1 MINREMDMA
10 DSKNWLGLDGRVAAV
25 TGAASGM
32 GKAIAEEL
40 ASAGAMVALLD
51 VNQENLNAVAGEF
64 EARGSNAVAI
74 HCDVATDNSVKAAAD
89 TAIKA
94 LGGCDILVNNA
105 GILRPGELETL
116 SIADWDAM
124 MNINLTGYLRCA
136 QAFGRP
142 MLETGSGSIIH
153 IASIAASQPQSAS
166 GAYSAG
172 KAAICMLS
180 RQLAF
185 EWGGRGVRSNVVSPG
200 LVRTP
205 LSESFYQ
212 APGVLERRS
221 AAMPLRRIAQSS
233 DIAEAVVF
241 FASDRASYVT
251 GQEIVVDGGF
261 AQTLMSHVPRPGFE

>member
-1 MINREMDMA
+1 MA
-10 DSKNWLGLDGRVAAV
+10 NGKDWLGLEGRVAAV

-40 ASAGAMVALLD
+40 ARAGAKVALLD
-51 VNQENLNAVAGEF
+51 VNQENLDAVAAEF
-64 EARGSNAVAI
+64 AGRGDSSVAI
-74 HCDVATDNSVKAAAD
+74 HCDVATDNSVKAAVD
-89 TAIKA
+89 TAEKA

-105 GILRPGELETL
+105 GILRAGELETV

-136 QAFGRP
+136 QAFGKP
-142 MLETGSGSIIH
+142 MLEKGKGAIVH
-153 IASIAASQPQSAS
+153 VASIAGSQPQAAS
-166 GAYSAG
+166 GAYSPG
-172 KAAICMLS
+172 KAAVLMLS

-185 EWGGRGVRSNVVSPG
+185 EWAPRGVRSNVVSPG

-205 LSESFYQ
+205 LSETFYQ
-212 APGVLERRS
+212 TPGVLERRE
-221 AAMPLRRIAQSS
+221 AAMPLRRIARSE
-233 DIAEAVVF
+233 DIAEAVAF

-261 AQTLMSHVPRPGFE
+261 SQALMSHVPRPGFE

>member
-1 MINREMDMA
+1 MA
-10 DSKNWLGLDGRVAAV
+10 DGKDWLGLEGRVAAV

-40 ASAGAMVALLD
+40 ARAGAKVALLD
-51 VNQENLNAVAGEF
+51 VDQANLDAVAAEF
-64 EARGSNAVAI
+64 EARGDTCAAI
-74 HCDVATDNSVKAAAD
+74 HCDVATDNSVKAAVD
-89 TAIKA
+89 TAEKA

-105 GILRPGELETL
+105 GILRAGELESI

-136 QAFGRP
+136 QAFGKP
-142 MLETGSGSIIH
+142 MLDRGKGAIVH
-153 IASIAASQPQSAS
+153 IASIAGSQPQAAS
-166 GAYSAG
+166 GAYSPG
-172 KAAICMLS
+172 KAAILMLS

-185 EWGGRGVRSNVVSPG
+185 EWAPRGVRSNVVSPG

-205 LSESFYQ
+205 LSEKFYQ
-212 APGVLERRS
+212 TPGVLERRE
-221 AAMPLRRIAQSS
+221 AAMPLRRIARSE
-233 DIAEAVVF
+233 DIAEAVAF

-261 AQTLMSHVPRPGFE
+261 SQALMSHVPRPGFE

>member
-1 MINREMDMA
+1 MA
-10 DSKNWLGLDGRVAAV
+10 TGNSWLDLEGRVAAV

-32 GKAIAEEL
+32 GKAISEEL
-40 ASAGAMVALLD
+40 ARAGARVMLLD
-51 VNQENLNAVAGEF
+51 VNEANLATVAQEFKDRGD
-64 EARGSNAVAI
+64 EAIALT
-74 HCDVATDNSVKAAAD
+74 CDVSTDNSVKAAAD
-89 TAIKA
+89 SGISAF
-94 LGGCDILVNNA
+94 GGCDILVNNA
-105 GILRPGELETL
+105 GILRPGDLESL

-136 QAFGRP
+136 QAFGKS
-142 MLETGSGSIIH
+142 MLASGRGSIVH
-153 IASIAASQPQSAS
+153 IASIAGSQPQASS
-166 GAYSAG
+166 GAYSPG

-185 EWGGRGVRSNVVSPG
+185 EWGSRGVRSNVVSPG

-212 APGVLERRS
+212 APGVLEARS
-221 AAMPLRRIAQSS
+221 KAMPLGRIADSE
-233 DIAEAVVF
+233 DIAQAVAF
-241 FASDRASYVT
+241 FASDRASFVT

>member
-1 MINREMDMA
+1 MA
-10 DSKNWLGLDGRVAAV
+10 NEKNWLGLDGRVAAV

-40 ASAGAMVALLD
+40 ARAGAMVALLD
-51 VNQENLNAVAGEF
+51 VNRDNLDTVASEF
-64 EARGSNAVAI
+64 EARGDKIAAV

-89 TAIKA
+89 TVFTA

-105 GILRPGELETL
+105 GILRSGELETL

-124 MNINLTGYLRCA
+124 MNVNLTGYLRCS
-136 QAFGRP
+136 QAFGKP
-142 MLETGSGSIIH
+142 MLDNGRGSIIH
-153 IASIAASQPQSAS
+153 IASIAGTQPQAAS
-166 GAYSAG
+166 GAYSPG
-172 KAAICMLS
+172 KAAIRMLS

-185 EWGGRGVRSNVVSPG
+185 EWGPRGVRSNVVSPG

-205 LSESFYQ
+205 LSEAFYQ

-221 AAMPLRRIAQSS
+221 EAMPLRRIAQAS
-233 DIAEAVVF
+233 DIAEAVTF

-251 GQEIVVDGGF
+251 GQEIVLDGGF
-261 AQTLMSHVPRPGFE
+261 SQTLMSHVPRPGFE

>member
-1 MINREMDMA
+1 MA
-10 DSKNWLGLDGRVAAV
+10 DSKDWLGLGGRVAAV

-40 ASAGAMVALLD
+40 ASAGAQVALLD
-51 VNQENLNAVAGEF
+51 VNQTNLDAVAAEF
-64 EARGSNAVAI
+64 KARGDKFVAV

-89 TAIKA
+89 TVEKA
-94 LGGCDILVNNA
+94 LGGCDVLVNNA
-105 GILRPGELETL
+105 GILRPGELETV

-124 MNINLTGYLRCA
+124 MNINVTGYLRCA
-136 QAFGRP
+136 QAFSAP
-142 MLETGSGSIIH
+142 MFAKGKGAIVH
-153 IASIAASQPQSAS
+153 IASIAGSEPQAAS
-166 GAYSAG
+166 GAYSPG
-172 KAAICMLS
+172 KAAIRMLS

-185 EWGGRGVRSNVVSPG
+185 EWGKRGVRSNVVSPG

-221 AAMPLRRIAQSS
+221 EAMPLGRIARSE
-233 DIAEAVVF
+233 DIAEAVAF
-241 FASDRASYVT
+241 FASDRSSYVT

-261 AQTLMSHVPRPGFE
+261 AQTLMSHVPRPGFQ

>member
-1 MINREMDMA
+1 MA
-10 DSKNWLGLDGRVAAV
+10 TGTDWLALDGRVAAV

-40 ASAGAMVALLD
+40 ARAGARVALLD
-51 VNQENLNAVAGEF
+51 VNQSNLNTVAAEF
-64 EARGSNAVAI
+64 ENAGYNVIAI

-89 TAIKA
+89 KTLNA

-105 GILRPGELETL
+105 GILRSGELATL
-116 SIADWDAM
+116 PIADWDGM

-136 QAFGRP
+136 QAFGKP
-142 MLETGSGSIIH
+142 MLEAGKGSVVH
-153 IASIAASQPQSAS
+153 ISSIAASQPQAAS

-185 EWGGRGVRSNVVSPG
+185 EWGPKGVRSNVVSPG

-205 LSESFYQ
+205 LSEAFYQ

-221 AAMPLRRIAQSS
+221 AAVPLGRIAMPS
-233 DIAEAVVF
+233 DIAEAVAF
-241 FASDRASYVT
+241 FASDRSSYAT
-251 GQEIVVDGGF
+251 GQEIVLDGGY